1 MESSVRS
8 ARSSQDVA
16 RQSLLDQ
23 AIAQERSFD
32 ISISD
37 EFAAK
42 VDEQPQ
48 VPSLRQLAQEHWNAI
63 DKKSLTQEAAQTTAN
78 LTQQTRP
85 APAAPAVG
93 GSTGNL
99 RSLLRTAQASLST

>member
-63 DKKSLTQEAAQTTAN
+63 GKKSLTQEVAQTTAN
-78 LTQQTRP
+78 LTQPTRP
-85 APAAPAVG
+85 AVV

-99 RSLLRTAQASLST
+99 RSLLRTAQ